1 MKIAIID
8 SGIGGL
14 DLLNKIINKY
24 PNNEYLYLCD
34 NLNVPYGIKT
44 REEVNEYI
52 IKILNYLEKIHI
64 NVCSEA
70 EVKSQ

>member
-1 MKIAIID
+1 MKIGIID

-34 NLNVPYGIKT
+34 NLNVPYGIKSKK
-44 REEVNEYI
+44 EDE
-52 IKILNYLEKIHI
+52 
-64 NVCSEA
+64 
-70 EVKSQ
+70 